1 MRRRDA
7 LAALAAG
14 ALPVMAAPSPAGDE
28 AAGVRF
34 VRRCYEDIRSVKP
47 GITRRELLKK
57 FKQAGGRYNRKI
69 ASYSYLS
76 CPYIK
81 VSVTFEPATP
91 GEVLSENDKVVTIS
105 TPYLDDPLSE

>member
-34 VRRCYEDIRSVKP
+34 VRRSYEDIRSVKP

-57 FKQAGGRYNRKI
+57 FKQAGGLYNRKV

-81 VSVTFEPATP
+81 VSVTFEPSGP
-91 GEVLSENDKVVTIS
+91 GVTLSDDDKIVKIS
-105 TPYLDDPLSE
+105 TPYLEDPMAE